1 MQQRI
6 EEFNRLL
13 TNQNNEI
20 TRLTAANVQLNTQ
33 LSGAQQA
40 QQGAAAAAGL
50 QQHQQS
56 QMMDVMTQA
65 VIEVNEAVSQ
75 KKKKHDMIDRAGVGR
90 PPAFNDTP
98 EKFMG

>member
-1 MQQRI
+1 MTAEQAQMQQMQQRM

-40 QQGAAAAAGL
+40 QQGAAAAAAAAGA
-50 QQHQQS
+50 QQQQQS
-56 QMMDVMTQA
+56 QMMDVMAQA
-65 VIEVNEAVSQ
+65 VRELKEAVSQ
-75 KKKKHDMIDRAGVGR
+75 KKIHTIR
-90 PPAFNDTP
+90 
-98 EKFMG
+98 